1 MTLYI
6 CQVINLFKLVFNVII
21 LYIVYLLNDYVYMFN
36 NIFTNWYLILL
47 LLLNCIEYN
56 KKKYSNIDI

>member
-1 MTLYI
+1 MTLYT
-6 CQVINLFKLVFNVII
+6 CQVINLFKLVFNAII

>member
-1 MTLYI
+1 MTLYT